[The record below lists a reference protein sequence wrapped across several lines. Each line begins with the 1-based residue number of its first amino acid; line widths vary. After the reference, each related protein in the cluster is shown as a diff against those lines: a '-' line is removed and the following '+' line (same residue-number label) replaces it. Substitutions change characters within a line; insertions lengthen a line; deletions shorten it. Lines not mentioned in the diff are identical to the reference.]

1 MFPPARLMNETPAP
15 ARRTTVA
22 MDTFI
27 TIQIAGQTEA
37 SAADAAIE
45 RAFAWFHDVESC
57 CSRFN
62 PASELSALTR
72 RVSDDVPVSTML
84 FEALRFALALA
95 DETAGA
101 FDPTVGRRMEALGF
115 NREYRT
121 GAVVHTPGN
130 ADEPMSYRDVHVDA
144 GRRTV
149 RLDRPVVLD
158 LGAVAKGLAIDL
170 AARELA
176 PFEHYAIDAG
186 GDLYLAGRNPAGAPW
201 AVGIRDPRV
210 EGRLLDI
217 LHVSDRA
224 VCTSGDYE
232 RRRPGRVEHH
242 ILDPRSNLASESS
255 ASVTVVGP
263 SAMLAD
269 GLATAAFV
277 LGPQDGIGLL
287 ERHGVAGLIVSS
299 TLERYDTRGGL
310 S

>member
-1 MFPPARLMNETPAP
+1 MLPLARLMDEAP
-15 ARRTTVA
+15 KSARRTIVA
-22 MDTFI
+22 MDTFV
-27 TIQIAGQTEA
+27 TVHIAGHET
-37 SAADAAIE
+37 STDTDAAIE
-45 RAFAWFHDVESC
+45 RALAWFQAVESC

-62 PASELSALTR
+62 PDSELATLTR
-72 RVSDDVPVSTML
+72 RAGEDVVVSTML
-84 FEALRFALALA
+84 FEALQFALALA

-101 FDPTVGRRMEALGF
+101 FDPTVGHRMETLGF

-121 GAVVHTPGN
+121 GATVETPVD
-130 ADEPMSYRDVHVDA
+130 AREPTSYRDVHLDP
-144 GRRTV
+144 GHRTV

-186 GDLYLAGRNPAGAPW
+186 GDLYLAGRNPTGDLW

-210 EGRLLDI
+210 EDGLIEI

-232 RRRPGRVEHH
+232 RRRPGRGHH
-242 ILDPRSNLASESS
+242 IVDPRMDAVSDGAV
-255 ASVTVVGP
+255 SVTVVGSP
-263 SAMLAD
+263 AMLSD

-277 LGPQDGIGLL
+277 LGPFEGIALL
-287 ERHGVAGLIVSS
+287 ERHGVKGFIVS
-299 TLERYDTRGGL
+299 TALTRHETRGGL

>member
-1 MFPPARLMNETPAP
+1 MFPPARLMDEAPAG
-15 ARRTTVA
+15 ARRTSVA
-22 MDTFI
+22 MDTFV
-27 TIQIAGQTEA
+27 TIEIAGHAA
-37 SAADAAIE
+37 SADADAAID
-45 RAFAWFHDVESC
+45 RSYAWFRDVESC

-72 RVSDDVPVSTML
+72 HVGEEVPVSTML

-95 DETAGA
+95 HETAGA
-101 FDPTVGRRMEALGF
+101 FDPTVGRRMETLGF

-121 GAVVHTPGN
+121 GAVVHTPGHV
-130 ADEPMSYRDVHVDA
+130 DEPMSYRDVHLDR

-186 GDLYLAGRNPAGAPW
+186 GDLYLAGRNPTGAPW

-210 EGRLLDI
+210 EDGLIEI

-232 RRRPGRVEHH
+232 RRRPGHGHH
-242 ILDPRSNLASESS
+242 IVDPRTDAVSDGAV
-255 ASVTVVGP
+255 SVTVVGSP
-263 SAMLAD
+263 AMLSD

-277 LGPQDGIGLL
+277 LGPREGIALL
-287 ERHGVAGLIVSS
+287 ERHGVKGLIVS
-299 TLERYDTRGGL
+299 TALQRHETRGGL